1 MSRSGKGRILA
12 GLVFLVI
19 LACMLPAGA
28 MATGAMATGEQSEL
42 WVNGEDMLTAANYT
56 IQCGG
61 GSAVYDPAT
70 STLTLKDA
78 TLDTL
83 YITDAPILFQGM
95 ALTIVLEG
103 NNEIICSDQGYFGIH
118 STAGSLTITGTGT
131 LDIQSARSCIQAGE
145 IVVDGAELHLKGQSG
160 LFANTRE
167 MVLQNGAE
175 VTLECMG
182 NGNDGVYGE
191 TGVRVKDSKLEVSG
205 SCEECF
211 AVSSPTE
218 IVFDHADVKAENTA
232 ANAKS
237 VIKAPKIIITN
248 ASDVAATT
256 GSASNAIYAP
266 KELTIQGS
274 KVEATS
280 TLPNASPS
288 IWAKSLA
295 LTDQSEVTASAIG
308 ATNVIYIKEQMN
320 VEGSTLA
327 VENQSPDAYP
337 VLYSAGTVSVSAGSE
352 VRATANA
359 ATNVIYA
366 KDEITVRASTL
377 TAANQSPDAYP
388 VVYSKTNVT
397 VLDHSTVTATSEGKS
412 NVINAQGTLTIAG
425 GSTVTAESKLPNA
438 SPAVYGKD
446 IAIEDATL
454 SAKCSDHYAVYADSS
469 MTVKGDCEVTAYGGV
484 YPGTGGL
491 TLQPTGG
498 EQLEVQASQQVGGH
512 ENLDDRYGTEDNLPG
527 GMYYPYFHI
536 GQHTHTRAAWEHSE
550 TQHWY
555 TCPVCKNKV
564 DTKAHAFDWTVTRE
578 PTDTATGLQE
588 GTCGV
593 CGYTATMSIPATGHS
608 FDMTNWV
615 SDASAHWHACT
626 TPGCGG
632 IAGRAAHTFQ
642 WITDKAATETD
653 DGSRHEE
660 CTVCHYQKPYET
672 ISATG
677 HSFDMTNWVSD
688 ASAHWHACTTP
699 GCGGIAGRAAHTF
712 QWVTDKAATETAP
725 GSKHEQCT
733 VCGYAKAAV
742 AIPAHGGG
750 KPSVPQTGDNAPL
763 AQWLTLLLASGTALL
778 LLAKR
783 KPFHL

>member
-1 MSRSGKGRILA
+1 MRSIRRGAFLA
-12 GLVFLVI
+12 GLISLVI
-19 LACMLPAGA
+19 LASLFPAGA
-28 MATGAMATGEQSEL
+28 LATGEAPEL
-42 WVNGEDMLTAANYT
+42 WVNGEDMLTAANFT

-61 GSAVYDPAT
+61 GTAVYDPAT

-118 STAGSLTITGTGT
+118 STAGSLTITGDGT
-131 LDIQSARSCIQAGE
+131 LNIQSARSCIQAGE
-145 IVVDGAELHLKGQSG
+145 IVVDGAELHMKGQSG

-182 NGNDGVYGE
+182 NGNDGIYGE
-191 TGVRVKDSKLEVSG
+191 TGVRVKDSKLQVSG

-211 AVSSPTE
+211 AVCSPTE
-218 IVFDHADVKAENTA
+218 IVFDHADVTAENTA

-237 VIKAPKIIITN
+237 VIKAPKITITN
-248 ASDVAATT
+248 GSDVAATN

-266 KELTIQGS
+266 EEFTIQGS

-288 IWAKSLA
+288 IWARSLTLA
-295 LTDQSEVTASAIG
+295 DQSEVTASANG
-308 ATNVIYIKEQMN
+308 ATNVIYIDEQMN
-320 VEGSTLA
+320 VEGSTLT
-327 VENQSPDAYP
+327 VENPSTDAYP
-337 VLYSAGTVSVSAGSE
+337 VLYSAGTVSVSAGST
-352 VRATANA
+352 VTASANA
-359 ATNVIYA
+359 PTNVIYA
-366 KDEITVRASTL
+366 NNGIRIQGSKL

-397 VLDHSTVTATSEGKS
+397 VLDHSTVTATSEGKT

-425 GSTVTAESKLPNA
+425 GSAVTAESKSANA
-438 SPAVYGKD
+438 SPAVYGKE

-454 SAKCSDHYAVYADSS
+454 SAKCQDHYAVYADSS
-469 MTVKGDCEVTAYGGV
+469 MTVRGDCEVTAYGGV

-491 TLQPTGG
+491 TLQPTNG
-498 EQLEVQASQQVGGH
+498 EQMEVQAGQQTGGH
-512 ENLDDRYGTEDNLPG
+512 ENLDDCYGTQETLSNP
-527 GMYYPYFHI
+527 MYYPYFHI
-536 GQHTHTRAAWEHSE
+536 GQHTHTQAQWQQSE

-555 TCPVCKNKV
+555 TCPVCQKKV
-564 DTKAHAFDWTVTRE
+564 DTDDHAFDWTVTRE
-578 PTDTATGLQE
+578 PTHAATGLKE

-593 CGYTATMSIPATGHS
+593 CGYTAAMSIPAAGHS
-608 FDMTNWV
+608 FDTTNWV
-615 SDASAHWHACT
+615 SDTSAHWHACA

-632 IAGRAAHTFQ
+632 IADRADHTFQ
-642 WITDKAATETD
+642 WVTDKAATETD
-653 DGSRHEE
+653 AGSRHEE
-660 CTVCHYQKPYET
+660 CTVCHYQKPHET
-672 ISATG
+672 IPATG
-677 HSFDMTNWVSD
+677 HSFDTTNWVSD
-688 ASAHWHACTTP
+688 AGAHWHACAIP
-699 GCGGIAGRAAHTF
+699 GCGEIADRADHTF
-712 QWVTDKAATETAP
+712 QWITDKAATETAP
-725 GSKHEQCT
+725 GSKHEQCA

-742 AIPAHGGG
+742 AIPAHGGD

-763 AQWLTLLLASGTALL
+763 ALWLTLLLASGTALL